1 MMRAVESLPGIIEYF
16 KTRPKLIG
24 VGTCPQL
31 VINGTAVSTGVS
43 EV

>member
-1 MMRAVESLPGIIEYF
+1 MMDAIESLPGIIKYL

-31 VINGTAVSTGVS
+31 VINGRAVSTGVS